1 MASLLLN
8 HDLAEFAR
16 LDKSK
21 LSRYQLSPA
30 QDIYLT
36 WLNGAYQ
43 VLSSAQPVQ
52 LNPTL
57 AADYL
62 TVENDSIV
70 YLIEQIAELINVPL
84 PPHPINQKD
93 KQLQDHQLSGYFNEC
108 QFFEQP

>member
-16 LDKSK
+16 LDKSR

-36 WLNGAYQ
+36 WLNNAYQ

-52 LNPTL
+52 LSPALT
-57 AADYL
+57 ADYL
-62 TVENDSIV
+62 TV
-70 YLIEQIAELINVPL
+70 
-84 PPHPINQKD
+84 
-93 KQLQDHQLSGYFNEC
+93 
-108 QFFEQP
+108 